1 MSKISFSKLKLKVD
15 DSVNTVEIEGAD
27 GTIYE
32 IEVKQYLPIENK
44 IKLVSYVIAKSANG
58 GVIREDMLDAYL
70 GVELVKEYTN
80 FSFTEKMLQNDADL
94 FDVLESND
102 IVGRVQDAMNP
113 AELEDIIR
121 YINSYSDQMQKSI
134 QSSVSGYTAQ
144 EKAIEGMVAK
154 FMSEI
159 VSNESETVSDN

>member
-1 MSKISFSKLKLKVD
+1 M
-15 DSVNTVEIEGAD
+15 
-27 GTIYE
+27 
-32 IEVKQYLPIENK
+32 
-44 IKLVSYVIAKSANG
+44 
-58 GVIREDMLDAYL
+58 
-70 GVELVKEYTN
+70 
-80 FSFTEKMLQNDADL
+80 
-94 FDVLESND
+94 LESND
-102 IVGRVQDAMNP
+102 IVGKVQDAMNP